1 MTVKEWKVILSRLI
15 SRRKAKNKMFT
26 CRQLSRI
33 YHMFY
38 RDPDIVYTDDIVE
51 IHNHIRD
58 IGYLRDKVIP
68 KPVWMCID
76 IGVGTGDWDKKDK
89 PRPPKKIPLRERRVK
104 GLSFVK
110 PYRSDNEK
118 EVRAEVEELLCR
130 EIEDEAKRDG
140 GKATKIHIRTYN
152 IFIPTVSPR
161 LDSDKSPVKTECWH
175 MHAVGRYH
183 FAENEERSN
192 V

>member
-1 MTVKEWKVILSRLI
+1 MKVKEWKVILSRLI

-26 CRQLSRI
+26 MHQLLRI
-33 YHMFY
+33 YSRFY
-38 RDPDIVYTDDIVE
+38 HDPDVVYTDEIVE
-51 IHNHIRD
+51 IHTHILE

-68 KPVWMCID
+68 KDIWMCID
-76 IGVGTGDWDKKDK
+76 ISVGTGDYDKKDK
-89 PRPPKKIPLRERRVK
+89 SKPLMRPKKIPLRERRCK
-104 GLSFVK
+104 GLSFVI
-110 PYRSDNEK
+110 PYKSGYEK
-118 EVRAEVEELLCR
+118 EARTEVEELLRR

-161 LDSDKSPVKTECWH
+161 FDSDKSPVKTECWH

-183 FAENEERSN
+183 FAENEE
-192 V
+192 

>member
-15 SRRKAKNKMFT
+15 SRRKAKNKMFSMH
-26 CRQLSRI
+26 QLLRI
-33 YHMFY
+33 YSRFY
-38 RDPDIVYTDDIVE
+38 HDPDVVYTDEIVE
-51 IHNHIRD
+51 IHTHILE

-68 KPVWMCID
+68 KDIWMCID
-76 IGVGTGDWDKKDK
+76 ISVGTGDYDKKDK
-89 PRPPKKIPLRERRVK
+89 SKPLMRPKKIPLRERRVK

-110 PYRSDNEK
+110 PYKSNNEK
-118 EVRAEVEELLCR
+118 EVRTEIEELLRR

-161 LDSDKSPVKTECWH
+161 FDSDKSPVKTECWY

-183 FAENEERSN
+183 FAENEE
-192 V
+192 

>member
-15 SRRKAKNKMFT
+15 SRRKAKNKMFSMH
-26 CRQLSRI
+26 QLLRI
-33 YHMFY
+33 YSRFY
-38 RDPDIVYTDDIVE
+38 RDPDVVYTDDIVE
-51 IHNHIRD
+51 IHGHIRD

-68 KPVWMCID
+68 KSIWMCID
-76 IGVGTGDWDKKDK
+76 ISVGTGDYDKKDK
-89 PRPPKKIPLRERRVK
+89 SKPLISPKKIPLRERRVK

-110 PYRSDNEK
+110 PYKSNNEK
-118 EVRAEVEELLCR
+118 EVRTEVEELLRR

-161 LDSDKSPVKTECWH
+161 FDSDKSPVKTECWH

-183 FAENEERSN
+183 FAENEE
-192 V
+192 